1 MFTPA
6 KVNLI
11 LNVGP
16 LRPEDGRHE
25 LQTLFLPVP
34 QLGDDLSIAP
44 SPPGAGITVALTG
57 RHVDGDPADNL
68 AARAVA
74 AFCRAAGI
82 PADWAVTVHKRIP
95 VSGGLGGG
103 SSDAAAALLEMRRL
117 TGRDPGLHALAAS
130 LGADVAFFLDPRP
143 SLATGIGEI
152 LSPLPWTPPPHA
164 IVLVYP
170 GLPSPVAW
178 AYRHCA
184 AATAFQPSWPPK
196 APRYLAAFAALASN
210 DLEQALR
217 VKFPVLSILADTMR
231 QCGALNATVS
241 GSGSSLFGLCPPDQ
255 ADAVR
260 TRLREALSGFDSTE
274 VL

>member
-11 LNVGP
+11 LRVGP

-25 LQTLFLPVP
+25 IQTLFLPVP
-34 QLGDDLSIAP
+34 QLGDDLTVTP
-44 SPPGAGITVALTG
+44 NPPGAGITVAMTG
-57 RHVDGDPADNL
+57 RPVDGAPADNL

-74 AFCRAAGI
+74 AFCRAADL
-82 PADWAVTVHKRIP
+82 PADWAVSIHKRIP

-117 TGRDPGLHALAAS
+117 TGLDPGLHALAAS

-143 SLATGIGEI
+143 SLATGIGE
-152 LSPLPWTPPPHA
+152 LLAPLPWTPPSHE

-184 AATAFQPSWPPK
+184 ATGSFSPGWPPK
-196 APRYLAAFAALASN
+196 APSGLADFAALADN
-210 DLEQALR
+210 DLEPALR

-231 QCGALNATVS
+231 RCGTLNATVS
-241 GSGSSLFGLCPPDQ
+241 GSGSSLFGLCSPDE
-255 ADAVR
+255 APAVR
-260 TRLREALSGFDSTE
+260 TRLREALAGFDSTE